1 MFEQFNRPEV
11 IRRERL
17 IRRIIIGAAAALVVS
32 GFLYY
37 EFKNYRE
44 ERVVKEFL
52 QALQRQDYRAAY
64 QTWKPAPS
72 YRFEQDF
79 LRDWGPQ
86 AYGRVESFKIT
97 DSRSRGSSVAVTA
110 TINGKKEVQV
120 WVQKSDRSMAFPP
133 F

>member
-1 MFEQFNRPEV
+1 MFEQFNRPEA

-17 IRRIIIGAAAALVVS
+17 IRRIIIGAAAALVLS

-37 EFKNYRE
+37 QFKNYRE

-64 QTWKPAPS
+64 QTWKPPPS

-79 LRDWGPQ
+79 LRDWGPG

-97 DSRSRGSSVAVTA
+97 DSRSRGSSVTVTA